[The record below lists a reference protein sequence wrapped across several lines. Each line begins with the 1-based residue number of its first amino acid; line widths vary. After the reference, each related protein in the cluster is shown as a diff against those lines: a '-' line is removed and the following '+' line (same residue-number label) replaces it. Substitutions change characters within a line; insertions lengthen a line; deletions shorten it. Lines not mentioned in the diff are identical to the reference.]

1 MQYIHRN
8 PSSYMHIL
16 SEVAVCAY
24 TICPFKVFPLTY
36 PCAELSIKMK
46 GNRAGQ
52 QKSKGKK
59 IYCRLF
65 CKKAVISYY
74 QLKAQSQTERFR
86 ALVAYNGELSGR
98 LEGNNAF
105 SCS

>member
-1 MQYIHRN
+1 
-8 PSSYMHIL
+8 
-16 SEVAVCAY
+16 
-24 TICPFKVFPLTY
+24 
-36 PCAELSIKMK
+36 MK

-105 SCS
+105 SCSWKQKQAWQEEKKKKI